1 MLAVI
6 DNGSIFTPEITMV
19 LLKNNTQNSVIPFQ
33 QITKKDLCK
42 FDSFILSGRRKNE
55 KKMNALN
62 SEIIKHAV
70 FEKKSLLGI
79 CYGAEILAL
88 TLGGT
93 IRKRPNTVQG
103 ILTVNILKPNSLFE
117 KDIQVYQ
124 SHNYE
129 IAKLGSNLESLARS
143 NTCQHEMIKHISLPI
158 FGTQFHPEKSE
169 EGQKM
174 IEAFI
179 DL

>member
-1 MLAVI
+1 
-6 DNGSIFTPEITMV
+6 
-19 LLKNNTQNSVIPFQ
+19 
-33 QITKKDLCK
+33 
-42 FDSFILSGRRKNE
+42 
-55 KKMNALN
+55 MNALN

-93 IRKRPNTVQG
+93 IRKRHNTVQG
-103 ILTVNILKPNSLFE
+103 IHTVNILKPNSLYE
-117 KDIQVYQ
+117 KDIQAYQ

-143 NTCQHEMIKHISLPI
+143 NTCQHEMIKHVSLPI